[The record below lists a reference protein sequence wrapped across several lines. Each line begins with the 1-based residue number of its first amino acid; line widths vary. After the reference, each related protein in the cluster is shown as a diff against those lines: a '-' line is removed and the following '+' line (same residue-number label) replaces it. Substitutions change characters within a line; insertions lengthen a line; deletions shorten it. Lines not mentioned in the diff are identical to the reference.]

1 MEVVHPRCAGL
12 DVHRRTVVACLVI
25 STPDGEPTREV
36 RTFGTTT
43 GQLLA
48 LGDWLE
54 AAGVGHVA
62 MESTGP
68 YWKPIHNLLEAR
80 FTLLVVNAA
89 HIKAVPGR
97 KTDVRDAEWIA
108 ELLRHGLLRASF
120 IPSRP
125 ERELRELSRYRTSLV
140 QERSAEI
147 NRIAKV
153 LEGANIKLGSV
164 ASNVVGVS
172 GRAILSAIIEGAT
185 DAAALAELA
194 RGRLRSRRPALA
206 EALEGRVDVH
216 QRFVLDLQLRHLD
229 ALDALIE
236 RAEAEIAARLA
247 PHEATLERLRTIPG
261 IGRRTAET
269 LLAEIGPD
277 MGRFPSSGH
286 LASWAGLC
294 PGNDESGGKRRS
306 GRTRKGSPWLR
317 ASLVEAAQA
326 AGRTRTYLGA
336 AYRRLTT
343 RRGSKRAAV
352 AVAHMLLVIA
362 YHVISR
368 GEPYA
373 ELGANHFDE
382 LARDRV
388 RQRLT
393 RRLEALGYRVSLE
406 PSMVPVT

>member
-1 MEVVHPRCAGL
+1 MLSHRRLADTEFVRCGRDGACRDVGAQHLQLPPRRPLPRHQPARCAGL
-12 DVHRRTVVACLVI
+12 DVHKRTVVACLVT

-36 RTFGTTT
+36 CTFGTAT

-68 YWKPIHNLLEAR
+68 YWKPVHNLLEAR

-125 ERELRELSRYRTSLV
+125 ERELRELNRYRTSLV

-147 NRIAKV
+147 NPIAKV

-172 GRAILSAIIEGAT
+172 GRAILSAIIDGDT
-185 DAAALAELA
+185 DAAALADLA
-194 RGRLRSRRPALA
+194 RGRLRSKRPALT
-206 EALEGRVDVH
+206 
-216 QRFVLDLQLRHLD
+216 
-229 ALDALIE
+229 
-236 RAEAEIAARLA
+236 
-247 PHEATLERLRTIPG
+247 EATLERLRTIPG

-406 PSMVPVT
+406 PAMVPAT

>member
-12 DVHRRTVVACLVI
+12 DVHKRTVVACLVT

-36 RTFGTTT
+36 CTFGTAT

-68 YWKPIHNLLEAR
+68 YWKPVHNLLEAR

-125 ERELRELSRYRTSLV
+125 ERELRELNRYRTSLV

-147 NRIAKV
+147 NPIAKV

-172 GRAILSAIIEGAT
+172 GRAILSAIIDGDT
-185 DAAALAELA
+185 DAAALADLA
-194 RGRLRSRRPALA
+194 RGRLRSKRPALT
-206 EALEGRVDVH
+206 
-216 QRFVLDLQLRHLD
+216 
-229 ALDALIE
+229 
-236 RAEAEIAARLA
+236 
-247 PHEATLERLRTIPG
+247 EATLERLRTIPG

-406 PSMVPVT
+406 PAMVPAT